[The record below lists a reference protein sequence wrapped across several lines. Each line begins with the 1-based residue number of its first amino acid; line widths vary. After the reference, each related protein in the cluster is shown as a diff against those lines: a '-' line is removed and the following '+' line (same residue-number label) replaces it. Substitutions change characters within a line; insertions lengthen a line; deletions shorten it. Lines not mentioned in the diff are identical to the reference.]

1 MIKLLKIACFFA
13 VIACISAIVFA
24 GLGFYRGNDDAR
36 DRQEFLESPTII
48 DKFKKLTNVPQTSQ
62 EKESPLVVQARAL
75 GLRLDPPPPP
85 SQPKKLTKTNT
96 SKTRTISERI
106 QAPAPPSRNARFK
119 LVGTCRYDDHPEK
132 SLALLDIN
140 SPDGLR
146 WVRQGDVI
154 ELHTIH
160 KINDGSVIV
169 YQNGKFSSEL
179 FMPPD
184 NSVKTL
190 LSDAPAKAEVPQA
203 NNEPVVTPA
212 PANRAVPV
220 ADTQKS
226 NRHTSTAMAARQA
239 AIEKA
244 KKLRGQSQSTTPATK
259 TSAKPDRTRH
269 LRNTK
274 TATTPQQQQH
284 SNEDSIAAVKNKIN
298 EISSSSDDPHSIK
311 NDIEIFNELLKLLEE
326 EKTKGPP
333 GQIKEAK
340 SPKK

>member
-244 KKLRGQSQSTTPATK
+244 RNSE
-259 TSAKPDRTRH
+259 DNRNRRH
-269 LRNTK
+269 LRQRHQQNPTEPVICEIQRPRLPRSNSNIQMK
-274 TATTPQQQQH
+274 TVSQL
-284 SNEDSIAAVKNKIN
+284 SKIR
-298 EISSSSDDPHSIK
+298 
-311 NDIEIFNELLKLLEE
+311 LM
-326 EKTKGPP
+326 
-333 GQIKEAK
+333 K
-340 SPKK
+340 SVHLQMTHTL